1 MNSSNSTEGELYLI
15 SGELDGIVEINED
28 EVISPRISIQI
39 YPNPFNPETTI
50 SFSLNTENIENTEIN
65 IYNVKG
71 QKVKQL
77 VSDQLSAGQHKAVWN
92 GKDMNGKSV
101 STGIYLFELR
111 SDGKVQKTKK
121 GLLLK

>member
-1 MNSSNSTEGELYLI
+1 M
-15 SGELDGIVEINED
+15 
-28 EVISPRISIQI
+28 QI

-50 SFSLNTENIENTEIN
+50 SFSLTTESTENTEIN
-65 IYNVKG
+65 VYNIRG

-77 VSDQLSAGQHKAVWN
+77 ISDQLSAGQHKAVWN

-101 STGIYLFELR
+101 STGIYLFELK
-111 SDGKVQKTKK
+111 SDGKIQKIKK